1 MEVGISLKRK
11 RWKMKCI
18 QIIELVRSTEE
29 SVEAVKEYLASAADE
44 TELKRIAICE
54 DRHKAGLV
62 ISIAEFTTWE
72 DAPRNSDLDVT
83 NEAA

>member
-29 SVEAVKEYLASAADE
+29 SVEVVKNISHRLLMKQNLS
-44 TELKRIAICE
+44 ELLFVKIGI
-54 DRHKAGLV
+54 KQV
-62 ISIAEFTTWE
+62 W
-72 DAPRNSDLDVT
+72 
-83 NEAA
+83 